1 MSYPDASNH
10 AGRHHTIDPALWS
23 QADLRPVFTAQ
34 DIGLLYRV
42 LKDEAGLSQRQIAR
56 LTGQSQSQVSE
67 ILAGRQVVSYEA
79 LARIAE
85 GLGVPRERMGLS
97 WWGPDGTWHG
107 PGDAYPDEVTVA
119 NTPKEVNEDMRRRAL
134 ITAVPVFVWGHP
146 LFGEVPDLPAAAWTG
161 EALPSRL
168 GMADVARVDQLTDH
182 VRELAR
188 RHGGQ
193 AGIVHAAVTDSMR
206 LLAVPAPDP
215 VTAKLGSALAR
226 LLTLAGWCCA
236 DSGVGDHLWYR
247 LQQAMEL
254 AASVGDTYRLVEAL
268 RHAGALQRE
277 QGQPNDALKVLQLG
291 EHKLLAGPRGDPRT
305 AVLAAWLRGESALA
319 LAAMGRDANE
329 VSSALAAARGDW
341 EPPNN
346 FERSGMDELTARV
359 HLGLGRLDVAE
370 SFAAGAVRVSGAAER
385 RNGVLASVTLATI
398 HVRAAEPGGILL
410 AKTAIDGVR
419 GLRSVR
425 ARRQWLRPL
434 TEALETRPSADYREL
449 AQMARQVTATRA

>member
-1 MSYPDASNH
+1 MTSGCS
-10 AGRHHTIDPALWS
+10 TECS
-23 QADLRPVFTAQ
+23 KTEV
-34 DIGLLYRV
+34 
-42 LKDEAGLSQRQIAR
+42 GLSQRQIAR

-67 ILAGRQVVSYEA
+67 ILAGRQVISYQV

-85 GLGVPRERMGLS
+85 GLGVPREWMGLS
-97 WWGPDGTWHG
+97 WWGPDGSWHG
-107 PGDAYPDEVTVA
+107 PDGSWHGPDGTYPEEVTVA
-119 NTPKEVNEDMRRRAL
+119 NTPKEVNEGMRRRAF
-134 ITAVPVFVWGHP
+134 ITAVPVFTVGHP
-146 LFGEVPDLPAAAWTG
+146 LFGEVPDLPAPAWTG

-168 GMADVARVDQLTDH
+168 GMADVAHVDQLTDY
-182 VRELAR
+182 VRALAR

-215 VTAKLGSALAR
+215 VAAKLRSALAR

-236 DSGVGDHLWYR
+236 DSGVVDHLWHR

-254 AASVGDTYRLVEAL
+254 AASAGDTYELVKAL

-277 QGQPNDALKVLQLG
+277 QGQPNDALKILQLG
-291 EHKLLAGPRGDPRT
+291 ERRLLGSPRDDPRT

-319 LAAMGRDANE
+319 LATMGRAE
-329 VSSALAAARGDW
+329 EARSALAAARGDW
-341 EPPNN
+341 EPPDS

-370 SFAAGAVRVSGAAER
+370 PFAAVAVRVSGAAER
-385 RNGVLASVTLATI
+385 RNRVLASVTLATI
-398 HVRAAEPGGILL
+398 HVRAAEPCGILL

-425 ARRQWLRPL
+425 ARQQWLRPL
-434 TEALETRPSADYREL
+434 TEALEARPSAEYREL
-449 AQMARQVTATRA
+449 ARMARQVTATQA